1 MVSNYSPNC
10 FFSQPEAPGVRMR
23 FSLSRSFSVTVLTR
37 SDLSLNLGP
46 KFIPSVRER
55 AQRGRTKDRSGSGE
69 ACAICPFA
77 TLYPIIWSI
86 SGDYRRRQES
96 SLHRKW
102 HFFCLACSQP
112 VCTKWP
118 IKFVQVRS
126 GHESSSGCEAI
137 AFSSRHRTY
146 TLARSGAASS
156 LMYTDLRNK
165 ASNKGEK
172 EERRLFSL
180 LESKLKPIEVHYFTL
195 ITLETI

>member
-1 MVSNYSPNC
+1 MKIAAHTRRVHRAESGGSINFFNFELTSCCQRQSSRLFMVSNYSPNC

-46 KFIPSVRER
+46 KLIPCVRER

-96 SLHRKW
+96 SLHRK
-102 HFFCLACSQP
+102 
-112 VCTKWP
+112 
-118 IKFVQVRS
+118 
-126 GHESSSGCEAI
+126 
-137 AFSSRHRTY
+137 
-146 TLARSGAASS
+146 
-156 LMYTDLRNK
+156 
-165 ASNKGEK
+165 
-172 EERRLFSL
+172 
-180 LESKLKPIEVHYFTL
+180 
-195 ITLETI
+195 